1 MSIQDDIF
9 DIDNALKK
17 KADKK
22 MFKRIIS
29 WAFEMEEEL
38 DELRKENECLRNT
51 IKIVTDTS

>member
-9 DIDNALKK
+9 DVGHAADEAGDK
-17 KADKK
+17 KAFD
-22 MFKRIIS
+22 RICK

-38 DELRKENECLRNT
+38 DKLRDENSCLRNT